1 MSESPKNTPALVAAD
16 ANDPPVVVIGRFEI
30 EPGRRE
36 EFLRG
41 RVAVQEVTRK
51 EPGCLLYAAS
61 ADPLEPSVINMMEL
75 WATRRDFQKH
85 LAVLAARTPE
95 ELAPLRRIP
104 LLGGKITQYE
114 VAASGP
120 VPG

>member
-1 MSESPKNTPALVAAD
+1 MSENAKNTPSLVAAD
-16 ANDPPVVVIGRFEI
+16 AADPPVVVIGRFEI
-30 EPGRRE
+30 DPAQRDDFLQGR
-36 EFLRG
+36 LG
-41 RVAVQEVTRK
+41 VQEATRK

-61 ADPLEPSVINMMEL
+61 ADPLDPGVINMMEL
-75 WATRRDFQKH
+75 WATRKDFQQH
-85 LAVLAARTPE
+85 LRVLAARTPE